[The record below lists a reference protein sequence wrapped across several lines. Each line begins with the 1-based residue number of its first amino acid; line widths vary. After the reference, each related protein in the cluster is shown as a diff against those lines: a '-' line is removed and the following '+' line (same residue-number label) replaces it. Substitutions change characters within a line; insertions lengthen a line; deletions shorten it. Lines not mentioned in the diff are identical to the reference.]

1 MARSTHKF
9 HYIYKITCLKN
20 NRYYIGMHS
29 TNNLEDGY
37 MGGGKDI
44 TNSIRYYGKK
54 NHKKEILEYLN
65 DRDSLAAREK
75 EIINEDL
82 LNDPMCMNLMIGG
95 YGGGGIHNQDHL
107 KKFCEAGN
115 EEFKKRLQDPDY
127 KESFSNMMRDVV
139 KKNPRGWGLDRSKR
153 GKGFTKN
160 CRHKEESKRK
170 MTEAQKGDK
179 NSQYGRYWVFHKEF
193 GSKRIDEVDLQNHL
207 NLGWARGRKE
217 KESKDRCWIF
227 HEIFKPKKIERKYL
241 GNYKELGWCERKE
254 FLKLE
259 LKS

>member
-1 MARSTHKF
+1 MARSPHKF

-37 MGGGKDI
+37 MGGGKNI
-44 TNSIRYYGKK
+44 TNSIRYYGKD

-75 EIINEDL
+75 EIVNEDL

-127 KESFSNMMRDVV
+127 RKSFSDKCREITKN
-139 KKNPRGWGLDRSKR
+139 NPRGFVLDRSKM
-153 GKGFTKN
+153 GKGLSKG
-160 CRHKEESKRK
+160 CRHKEDSKRK
-170 MTEAQKGDK
+170 MSESHMGEG

-193 GSKRIDEVDLQNHL
+193 GTKRIDEKDLQTHL
-207 NLGWARGRKE
+207 DLGWIRGKKE
-217 KESKDRCWIF
+217 KEAKNRCWIF
-227 HEIFKPKKIERKYL
+227 HDTFNPKKIERKYL
-241 GNYKELGWCERKE
+241 ENYKKLGWFERNKIP
-254 FLKLE
+254 
-259 LKS
+259 KSE